1 MPRPPLPRAA
11 LAAALLVAS
20 PALAGPY
27 SPRSGTPGSTGIPA
41 DSPRFAGYATGVAS
55 ITRGPQNLADPA
67 SPPATFGGPADAL
80 GAPDRS
86 GVVSLGDGGAITL
99 TFDRPITDG
108 PGPDLA
114 VFENGFALAGAAT
127 DYLELAFVDVSTD
140 GLTFARFP
148 AVSLTQTATQTA
160 TFGTLDASDLNNL
173 AGKDLSGFGT
183 PFDLA
188 DLPATA
194 GVDPLNITQV
204 RLVDVVGSI
213 DPLYATF
220 DSLGHAIND
229 PFSTPF
235 PSGGF
240 DLDAVGVLNAAGV
253 PEPACIG
260 LLGFAAMGLRRH
272 PWHGRPARIRR

>member
-41 DSPRFAGYATGVAS
+41 DSPRFAGFATGVAS

-67 SPPATFGGPADAL
+67 SPLATFGGPADAL
-80 GAPDRS
+80 GAPAGSPDAVNGGTS
-86 GVVSLGDGGAITL
+86 VVSLGDGGSIAL

-114 VFENGFALAGAAT
+114 VFENGFALAGAAS
-127 DYLELAFVDVSTD
+127 DYLELAFVEVSSD
-140 GLTFARFP
+140 GQTFARFP
-148 AVSLTQTATQTA
+148 AVSLTQTATQIG
-160 TFGTLDASDLNNL
+160 TFGTLDASDLNGL
-173 AGKDLSGFGT
+173 AGKDLTGFGT

-188 DLPATA
+188 DLPAVA
-194 GVDPLNITQV
+194 GVDPLHITQV

-213 DPLYATF
+213 DPLYATL
-220 DSLGHAIND
+220 DSLGNAVND
-229 PFSTPF
+229 PFATPF
-235 PSGGF
+235 PSSGF
-240 DLDAVGVLNAAGV
+240 DLDAVGVLNAV
-253 PEPACIG
+253 PEPASLGLIG
-260 LLGFAAMGLRRH
+260 LACIALGRRR
-272 PWHGRPARIRR
+272 GR

>member
-1 MPRPPLPRAA
+1 MPRPTPTCAA
-11 LAAALLVAS
+11 LAAILVS
-20 PALAGPY
+20 STALAGPY
-27 SPRSGTPGSTGIPA
+27 SPRSGSPGSTAIPA

-55 ITRGPQNLADPA
+55 IARGPQNLADPA
-67 SPPATFGGPADAL
+67 GPLATFGGPADAL

-114 VFENGFALAGAAT
+114 VFENGFPLAGAAS
-127 DYLELAFVDVSTD
+127 DFLELAFVEVSTD
-140 GLTFARFP
+140 GQTFARFP
-148 AVSLTQTATQTA
+148 AVSLTPTDAQVG

-188 DLPATA
+188 DLPAVA
-194 GVDPLNITQV
+194 GVDPLRITQV

-220 DSLGHAIND
+220 DSLGNAIND
-229 PFSTPF
+229 PFPTPF
-235 PSGGF
+235 ASGGF
-240 DLDAVGVLNAAGV
+240 DLDAVGVLNAASV

-260 LLGFAAMGLRRH
+260 LIGFAAMGLRRR